1 MAGGLAIGFTRVTRS
16 AASDPTRTM
25 IGRAARRR
33 VLVITVD
40 FPPSRAM
47 GAQAC
52 AQLARYLP
60 RSSWDPIILTVRD
73 RHIEDRDASTA
84 PVSDEPIIRTSV
96 VPHPFT
102 VYRRLA

>member
-1 MAGGLAIGFTRVTRS
+1 MQGDVAITSTRVAGS
-16 AASDPTRTM
+16 AVGGSTPGKM
-25 IGRAARRR
+25 HRADHRR
-33 VLVITVD
+33 VLVISYD
-40 FPPSRAM
+40 FPPSTAM

-60 RSSWDPIILTVRD
+60 RYGWDPIILTVRD